1 MSGSE
6 ACTVWRHDKMNL
18 RSKLLLD
25 YYFGGFL
32 HASLRIPTIL
42 LGKLLRRDHDLSK
55 CREIAILKLLGGG
68 SLVIAYPALLALRRL
83 PGLEKLTLITTP
95 AIAPFG
101 ELLGIFDE
109 IVIVRDDRGLLTLA
123 ADSLRVCRRLFGHDA
138 LIDLEIH
145 SRLTTVFALLT
156 AARNRIGFF
165 TNISF
170 WRRRLNTHL
179 LFCNITNGI
188 YDFYDQ
194 LGALFGTSA
203 VDAAACEREL
213 RSRLGGY
220 GFEEDLFRLAIA
232 PVRSEVGGERIARRE
247 EWAEAVAPRIALG
260 ESTVE
265 LHASTAPSHGAD
277 LGRITTVMA
286 GPVRSRVTVPN
297 HARKTSL
304 MELAP
309 LLETSPV
316 DGGECEREFRSRLG
330 EYGFEGKVF
339 RLAIAPTCSGLSRER
354 MLRREEWVEV
364 VAPRIARC
372 EPGVVE
378 VHLLGAAAD
387 RAELEQIANLLER
400 RFRGRVTIRNHAG
413 RTSLKESVRIIAA
426 MDEVYCIDSAL
437 LHFSRLLGRQTVSFW
452 GPTDPRTLIRP
463 NPRGLDEI
471 HYLKIPCSPCV
482 HMSHQPPCKGQNI
495 CMRLAVDPAAPV
507 PHNQPWVLK
516 G

>member
-1 MSGSE
+1 
-6 ACTVWRHDKMNL
+6 MNL
-18 RSKLLLD
+18 RAKLFLD

-32 HASLRIPTIL
+32 HAVLRVPTIL
-42 LGKLLRRDHDLSK
+42 LGKLLRRNHDLSK

-83 PGLEKLTLITTP
+83 PGLQKLTLITTP
-95 AIAPFG
+95 AIRPFG
-101 ELLGIFDE
+101 DLLGIFDE
-109 IVIVRDDRGLLTLA
+109 IVVVRDDRGLLALA
-123 ADSLRVCRRLFGHDA
+123 ADSVRAFRKFFRHDA

-170 WRRRLNTHL
+170 WRRHLNTHL

-194 LGALFGTSA
+194 LATLFGTS
-203 VDAAACEREL
+203 
-213 RSRLGGY
+213 
-220 GFEEDLFRLAIA
+220 
-232 PVRSEVGGERIARRE
+232 
-247 EWAEAVAPRIALG
+247 
-260 ESTVE
+260 
-265 LHASTAPSHGAD
+265 
-277 LGRITTVMA
+277 
-286 GPVRSRVTVPN
+286 
-297 HARKTSL
+297 
-304 MELAP
+304 
-309 LLETSPV
+309 PV
-316 DGGECEREFRSRLG
+316 DSGECEREFRSRLG
-330 EYGFEGKVF
+330 EYGFEGDLF
-339 RLAIAPTCSGLSRER
+339 RLAIAPACSGLSRER

-364 VAPRIARC
+364 LAQRIARC
-372 EPGVVE
+372 GQAMVE
-378 VHLLGAAAD
+378 VHLLGGPAD
-387 RAELEQIANLLER
+387 RVELEQMATLLEA
-400 RFRGRVTIRNHAG
+400 RFRGRATMHNHAG
-413 RTSLKESVRIIAA
+413 KASLKESVRIIAA
-426 MDEVYCIDSAL
+426 MDEVLCIDSAL

-471 HYLKIPCSPCV
+471 HYVKIPCSPCV

-507 PHNQPWVLK
+507 PRNQPWVLR